1 MWNSLRTRL
10 TFIFIGLAVGPV
22 LLVGVILSQRS
33 FTVEQEQ
40 AVNLQRQVVQR
51 VSAEVDGYL
60 AELENDLSLL
70 GGDIRS
76 LAQPDRAQQ
85 LSLLLGALNTGTYRD
100 VYQEL
105 SLLDADGQEQLR
117 LTRLEVIASA
127 ELVNRS
133 GTDEFEQ
140 PKETRAVYL
149 SPVWFDETTG
159 EPFATMAIPLTA
171 LRSVEVS
178 NVLVADFR
186 FESIRNLIASL
197 PTVEGQTIYVVDSQG
212 RVVAHQNPLIVQ
224 RGTTVNLPSEAGRAQ
239 GVAGDDVLF
248 ATDSVQLG
256 NLGLTVI
263 AERPVSEALELAQ
276 NGLLVSTVVTALALV
291 AAVVLVIVTVRQVVR
306 PIERLS
312 AVAETIQAGDL
323 SARANV
329 QSQDEI
335 GRLGRSFNA
344 MTSRLQDM
352 IQSLEDRVSARV
364 RDLTVA
370 GDVSRQITTELDS
383 ANLLSNVAELTA
395 DAFKFYHV
403 SIFLYS
409 EEEQLLRLRQGTG
422 DIGRQMVAAG
432 KQFRLD
438 DQGLVPQT
446 ARTRQAQVS
455 NDVSSDAS
463 HLKNPL
469 LPDTRSE
476 LAVPM
481 LYRNQLV
488 GVLDLQA
495 EDANRFREEDVRILT
510 TLAEQIAIAVQNAQ
524 LFETV
529 QEALVEAEL
538 ANSVKSAFLASMSH
552 ELRTPLNSVIN
563 FTKFVAKGTV
573 GPVNDEQVE
582 MLNEVIDSAKH
593 LLTLI
598 NDVLDMSK
606 IESGTLNL
614 FVEENVDLN
623 AIINTALSTGRSLIG
638 DKPITLRSNVGEA
651 LPRIRGD
658 RQRILQIMLNMMS
671 NACKFTDEGEIM
683 ISARQ
688 QGNMVEIS
696 VQDTGPG
703 IAEGDQADVFEPF
716 KQTDTGLRQAGGTGL
731 GMPISKNLAEAHGG
745 RMWLESAPGN
755 GATFYVA
762 LPVKS
767 ESLTPVNIGV
777 VGVAK

>member
-10 TFIFIGLAVGPV
+10 TFIFIGLAIGPV
-22 LLVGVILSQRS
+22 LLVGMILSQRS

-40 AVNLQRQVVQR
+40 AVDLQRQVVQR
-51 VSAEVDGYL
+51 VSSEVDAFL
-60 AELENDLSLL
+60 AELENDMSLL
-70 GGDIRS
+70 GGEIRS

-100 VYQEL
+100 VYEAL

-117 LTRLEVIASA
+117 LSRVEIVATDELASRA
-127 ELVNRS
+127 
-133 GTDEFEQ
+133 GTEEFEQ
-140 PKETRAVYL
+140 PKATRTTYL

-159 EPFATMAIPLTA
+159 EPFVTMAIPLTA

-178 NVLVADFR
+178 SVLVADFR
-186 FESIRNLIASL
+186 FEAIRNLIANL
-197 PTVEGQTIYVVDSQG
+197 QTVEGQTIYIIDAQG
-212 RVVAHQNPLIVQ
+212 RVVAHEDPSVVLS
-224 RGTTVNLPSEAGRAQ
+224 GTTIALPSEVGRTQ
-239 GVAGDDVLF
+239 GVAGDDALF
-248 ATDSVQLG
+248 ATDNVQLG
-256 NLGLTVI
+256 NLTLTVV

-276 NGLLVSTVVTALALV
+276 NGLIVSTVVTALALV
-291 AAVVLVIVTVRQVVR
+291 AAVALVIVTVRQVVR
-306 PIERLS
+306 PIEKLS
-312 AVAETIQAGDL
+312 AVAESIQEGDL
-323 SARANV
+323 SARSDV
-329 QSQDEI
+329 RSRDEI
-335 GRLGRSFNA
+335 GTLARSFNA

-352 IQSLEDRVSARV
+352 IQSLEDRVNERV
-364 RDLTVA
+364 RDLTLA
-370 GDVSRQITTELDS
+370 SDVSRQITTELDS

-395 DAFKFYHV
+395 TAFKLYHV
-403 SIFLYS
+403 SIFLQS
-409 EEEQLLRLRQGTG
+409 DEDQILRLRQGTG
-422 DIGRQMVAAG
+422 EIGKRMVSTG
-432 KQFRLD
+432 RQFRLE
-438 DQGLVPQT
+438 DQGLVPQ
-446 ARTRQAQVS
+446 AGRIRQAQVS
-455 NDVSSDAS
+455 NDVFQDTG

-481 LYRNQLV
+481 LYRGQLI

-495 EDANRFREEDVRILT
+495 KDVNRFREEDVRILT

-529 QEALVEAEL
+529 QSALIQAEL
-538 ANSVKSAFLASMSH
+538 ASTVKSAFLASMSH

-573 GPVNDEQVE
+573 GPVNEEQRE

-593 LLTLI
+593 LLALI

-614 FVEENVDLN
+614 FVEDNVDLN
-623 AIINTALSTGRSLIG
+623 TILNTVVTTGRSLIG
-638 DKPITLRSNVGEA
+638 DKPITLDLSVESA
-651 LPRIRGD
+651 LPLMRGD
-658 RQRILQIMLNMMS
+658 RQRILQIMLNIMS
-671 NACKFTDEGEIM
+671 NACKFTDEGSIK
-683 ISARQ
+683 ISARH
-688 QGNMVEIS
+688 QGNTVEIS

-703 IAEGDQADVFEPF
+703 IALGDQADVFEPF

-745 RMWLESAPGN
+745 RLRLESVPGK
-755 GATFYVA
+755 GTTFYVL

-767 ESLTPVNIGV
+767 ETLTPINLG